1 MLELQM
7 TVALG
12 SPADAVWQVT
22 GSFAGLAD
30 WHPWVESSVLE
41 PAAGGVGR
49 RVVNVG
55 GSAGRRALTERL
67 VHFDAGKRE
76 YSYTIIEGPAPFTNY
91 VGSFQVVPD
100 GPGRSVF
107 KFSCRFEAAAGR
119 TDEEAAERI
128 RTFYA
133 AGLANL
139 PRMFGE

>member
-7 TVALG
+7 AVELG
-12 SPADAVWQVT
+12 SSADAVWQVT

-41 PAAGGVGR
+41 PAPGGIGR
-49 RVVNVG
+49 RVVNIG
-55 GSAGRRALTERL
+55 GSAGRRELTERL
-67 VHFDAGKRE
+67 VHFDAKKRE
-76 YSYTIIEGPAPFTNY
+76 YSYTIIGGPAPFSDY
-91 VGSFQVVPD
+91 VGSFQVLPN

-107 KFSCRFEAAAGR
+107 KFSCRFNAAAGR
-119 TDEEAAERI
+119 TDEEATERI
-128 RTFYA
+128 RTFYD